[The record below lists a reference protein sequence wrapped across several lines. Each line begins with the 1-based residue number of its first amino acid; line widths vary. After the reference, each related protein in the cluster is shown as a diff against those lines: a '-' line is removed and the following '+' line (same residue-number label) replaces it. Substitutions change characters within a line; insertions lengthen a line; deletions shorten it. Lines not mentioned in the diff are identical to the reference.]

1 MGYKENVLLLL
12 KLWKGEKMWLK
23 YTLILLLR
31 ELVRLL
37 SLPFSFIAS
46 IWASPSA
53 KARTRKRKQT
63 LRKMRKTYTK
73 SLLVCLCLLTLAAC
87 ANQKPVS
94 VVANGVRINVLPETI
109 NYLAQNDSGAL
120 RDINTNNE
128 ILK

>member
-1 MGYKENVLLLL
+1 MLVLL
-12 KLWKGEKMWLK
+12 KLRKGEKMWLK

-31 ELVRLL
+31 ELGRLL
-37 SLPFSFIAS
+37 SLPLRFISS

-53 KARTRKRKQT
+53 KARKRKRKQT
-63 LRKMRKTYTK
+63 LRKIRKTYTK
-73 SLLVCLCLLTLAAC
+73 TSLLCLCLITLVAC

>member
-1 MGYKENVLLLL
+1 
-12 KLWKGEKMWLK
+12 MWLK
-23 YTLILLLR
+23 FTLILLLR
-31 ELVRLL
+31 GLERLL
-37 SLPFSFIAS
+37 SLPFSYMRS

-73 SLLVCLCLLTLAAC
+73 TSLACLCLLTLAAC

-94 VVANGVRINVLPETI
+94 AVANGVKINVLPETI

>member
-1 MGYKENVLLLL
+1 
-12 KLWKGEKMWLK
+12 MWLK
-23 YTLILLLR
+23 FTLILLLR
-31 ELVRLL
+31 ELARLL
-37 SLPFSFIAS
+37 SLPFSYMRS

-73 SLLVCLCLLTLAAC
+73 TSLACLCLLMLAAC

-94 VVANGVRINVLPETI
+94 VVANGAKINVLPETI

-128 ILK
+128 IIK

>member
-1 MGYKENVLLLL
+1 
-12 KLWKGEKMWLK
+12 MWLK
-23 YTLILLLR
+23 FTLILLL
-31 ELVRLL
+31 LGLL
-37 SLPFSFIAS
+37 RVAWYGYSYMRS

-73 SLLVCLCLLTLAAC
+73 TSLACLCLLTLAAC

-94 VVANGVRINVLPETI
+94 AVANGVKINVLPETI